1 MLLHNVLEL
10 MVCFPCKYIE
20 MYTNG
25 QELKASMLNVLN
37 ISHQI
42 FAHENTNVKLD
53 WIEVDESLKHAEFC
67 MDRWN
72 DFASSS
78 CTSS

>member
-1 MLLHNVLEL
+1 MSLHNVLEL
-10 MVCFPCKYIE
+10 MECFRCKYIE

-25 QELKASMLNVLN
+25 RELKASVLNVFY

-42 FAHENTNVKLD
+42 FAHESTNVKLD

-67 MDRWN
+67 MDQ
-72 DFASSS
+72 
-78 CTSS
+78 